1 MNQQQALDIMK
12 QVIVAWPR
20 QEVSSDTIA
29 IYVRVLGDLPYDL
42 TQKALDKLMRQDT
55 PFMPT
60 AGEIRAKVYGV
71 AGFGAPHLD
80 EAITEARDFLRYKGA
95 LATWN
100 SSGPRPVRPYI
111 HPVVLKTLVGM
122 GADVEGDWEPWFKNT
137 YRDEVATWRARLLEM
152 DFEDA
157 KQAVEDE

>member
-1 MNQQQALDIMK
+1 MKQQDAIK
-12 QVIVAWPR
+12 IAEQVIVAWPR
-20 QEVSSDTIA
+20 QEVSAETIA
-29 IYVRVLGDLPYDL
+29 IYVRVLSDLPYDL

-100 SSGPRPVRPYI
+100 SSGPRPQRPYI

-122 GADVEGDWEPWFKNT
+122 GANIEGDWEPWFKNT
-137 YRDEVATWRARLLEM
+137 YRDEVAIWRARLLEM

-157 KQAVEDE
+157 KAAVEDE